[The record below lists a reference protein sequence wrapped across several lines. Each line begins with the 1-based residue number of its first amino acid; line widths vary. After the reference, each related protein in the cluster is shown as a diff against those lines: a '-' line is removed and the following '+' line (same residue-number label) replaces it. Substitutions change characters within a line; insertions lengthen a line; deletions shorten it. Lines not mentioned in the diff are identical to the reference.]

1 MPFLGHRI
9 FLKGDLDMEEVMFE
23 MKAKAFKKM
32 EDPVDKN
39 NNHVKYVCYVQCD
52 SIPYNIYDWMNVNPR
67 ERKMT
72 TNVAKKIKD
81 SLDVNNNFHELN
93 RGILFSAEKVSYD
106 NQTNTLYMSFSD
118 YEKHGD
124 IDGGHT
130 LRAILDKKTENM
142 LGSDRYVFVEIIT
155 GIDSPVELAEARNTS
170 VQVDLKSI
178 EELKNSFETLKSLFS
193 DMPFS
198 DRIQYKMNEYYEENI
213 DVIDVREIIAI
224 TIMFSQAIYPIKN
237 ADKSLTDTHPIQ
249 CYSGKE
255 ASLRK
260 FLKLGKEKRDKML
273 ITMKPVIKDIFTLWN
288 VIETNFAIEGNKA
301 NKRYGTRKYSKYD
314 ADKIVGKSM
323 FCGDDLKYIV
333 PKGLL
338 YPLVGSFRALIT
350 IDENANYKWIKDPLK
365 VWNEIGSRLVSIILD
380 EKTENP
386 DIIAK
391 NPNLWSNLFKEVYI
405 NGYLN

>member
-1 MPFLGHRI
+1 
-9 FLKGDLDMEEVMFE
+9 MEEVLFE

-32 EDPVDKN
+32 EDPIDKSN
-39 NNHVKYVCYVQCD
+39 KRVKYVCYVQCD
-52 SIPYNIYDWMNVNPR
+52 TIPQNIYEWMNVNPR

-72 TNVAKKIKD
+72 TNVAKKIKE

-93 RGILFSAEKVSYD
+93 RGILFSADKVTYD
-106 NQTNTLYMSFSD
+106 NQTNNLSMVFSD
-118 YEKHGD
+118 FEKHGD

-130 LRAILDKKTENM
+130 LRAILDKKSENM

-178 EELKNSFETLKSLFS
+178 EELKDSFETLKMLFC
-193 DMPFS
+193 DMPFAN
-198 DRIQYKMNEYYEENI
+198 RIQYKMNEYYEDGIE
-213 DVIDVREIIAI
+213 VIDVREIIAI
-224 TIMFSQAIYPIKN
+224 TIMFSQALYPIKN
-237 ADKSLTDTHPIQ
+237 ADKSLTDIHPIQ
-249 CYSGKE
+249 SYSGKE

-260 FLKLGKEKRDKML
+260 FLKLDKDKRDKML
-273 ITMKPVIKDIFTLWN
+273 LTMKPIIHDIFNLWN
-288 VIETNFAIEGNKA
+288 LIENNFAIEGNKA

-314 ADKIVGKSM
+314 ADKNVGTSM
-323 FCGDDLKYIV
+323 FFCDDLKYIV

-338 YPLVGSFRALIT
+338 YPLVGAFRALVT
-350 IDENANYKWIKDPLK
+350 IDKNGNYSWIKSPFK
-365 VWNEIGSRLVSIILD
+365 VWSDIGSRLVSIILD

-386 DIIAK
+386 DILAK

-405 NGYLN
+405 DGYLN